1 MSPVSERRVA
11 LDLAVV
17 DAALNARQASSTAT
31 EHPLEVWVV
40 TEQGAVDVTLDLASR
55 AKLHDAF
62 LSLPSTAW
70 TPGTNVTVVTEHDRT
85 DVRDASADVPAIE
98 SITLS
103 FGTSPSEPL
112 GEVIVDRLSEGSAR
126 FRQPAGAGLAA
137 IQATSAASCTAV
149 SCEVSWTFTS
159 SWSFDD
165 VPQLSW
171 WTAATDADGLR
182 TGPVVQA
189 MGIQGN
195 DVENDLEVLSL
206 EVFDDRGRALHDW
219 TQPLWPFEVSAN
231 RSLEVRGQLRLEGIP
246 GVHPAAGDASISIEL
261 RNGSWMDSVLVG

>member
-1 MSPVSERRVA
+1 MT
-11 LDLAVV
+11 D
-17 DAALNARQASSTAT
+17 
-31 EHPLEVWVV
+31 
-40 TEQGAVDVTLDLASR
+40 QGAVDVTLDLASR

-62 LSLPSTAW
+62 LSVPSTAW

-103 FGTSPSEPL
+103 FGTSPSVPL

-137 IQATSAASCTAV
+137 IQATSTASCTAV

-189 MGIQGN
+189 MGCKATMSKTTSKSSRSKSSTTAVEPCTIGRSRCGPSRSAPIEASRCVGNSGSRASRRSSSSRGCVHQRRVAQRELDGQRARRCGGERAIQWN
-195 DVENDLEVLSL
+195 LDHAPS
-206 EVFDDRGRALHDW
+206 
-219 TQPLWPFEVSAN
+219 
-231 RSLEVRGQLRLEGIP
+231 GI
-246 GVHPAAGDASISIEL
+246 
-261 RNGSWMDSVLVG
+261 